1 MTAKTHV
8 LGSMSLALGG
18 YILMD
23 KGGLLIPDVEPLI
36 QLGIILPY
44 SVWASTV
51 PDLDQAHDS
60 VAQSS
65 PINLLIQRFF
75 KIVKAGHRSV
85 KSHVAPAFIS
95 LATYLALAFNMI
107 GRNLNGTEI
116 TILALAVLGITAG
129 LVSHFLLDI
138 MTRDGITIGKV
149 NIRVVP
155 DTALFGAG
163 TDYERIVR
171 RLLYVLTTVLFIYIL
186 FREVV

>member
-65 PINLLIQRFF
+65 PINFVNT
-75 KIVKAGHRSV
+75 KIFQDSKSRS
-85 KSHVAPAFIS
+85 PQC
-95 LATYLALAFNMI
+95 
-107 GRNLNGTEI
+107 
-116 TILALAVLGITAG
+116 
-129 LVSHFLLDI
+129 
-138 MTRDGITIGKV
+138 
-149 NIRVVP
+149 
-155 DTALFGAG
+155 
-163 TDYERIVR
+163 
-171 RLLYVLTTVLFIYIL
+171 
-186 FREVV
+186 

>member
-65 PINLLIQRFF
+65 PINLLKKVRQLPDSLASDT
-75 KIVKAGHRSV
+75 KIVWIYGPLGSRYFVLLAAELEPTGKEV
-85 KSHVAPAFIS
+85 TDNDQKS
-95 LATYLALAFNMI
+95 
-107 GRNLNGTEI
+107 E
-116 TILALAVLGITAG
+116 
-129 LVSHFLLDI
+129 
-138 MTRDGITIGKV
+138 
-149 NIRVVP
+149 
-155 DTALFGAG
+155 
-163 TDYERIVR
+163 
-171 RLLYVLTTVLFIYIL
+171 
-186 FREVV
+186 

>member
-95 LATYLALAFNMI
+95 LARLSFIVNMTTGDI
-107 GRNLNGTEI
+107 SILREIQFMRKMGTPESWNL
-116 TILALAVLGITAG
+116 
-129 LVSHFLLDI
+129 
-138 MTRDGITIGKV
+138 
-149 NIRVVP
+149 
-155 DTALFGAG
+155 
-163 TDYERIVR
+163 
-171 RLLYVLTTVLFIYIL
+171 
-186 FREVV
+186 EVD